1 MVQTNRNRRDRIII
15 IDDEGDDGCC
25 GEFVDQPAAPKIPW
39 PSTKFRSSRVIPES
53 ASSNNNNNNNNNNEV
68 HGDGRV

>member
-1 MVQTNRNRRDRIII
+1 MVQTNRYRRDRIII
-15 IDDEGDDGCC
+15 IDDEGDDDCC

-39 PSTKFRSSRVIPES
+39 PSTTFRSSRVIPES
-53 ASSNNNNNNNNNNEV
+53 GSSNNNNNNNNKT